1 MVCLTMMTNQR
12 FRSGYE
18 SSGILFAL
26 RLAMLVYSVDS
37 CLSNVAGVDRCRQRN
52 VVMRDK

>member
-1 MVCLTMMTNQR
+1 MMTNQR

-18 SSGILFAL
+18 SSEILLAL
-26 RLAMLVYSVDS
+26 GLAMLVCSVDS
-37 CLSNVAGVDRCRQRN
+37 CLSNVAGVGRCRQRN